1 MRQRAEM
8 LMDIGFKHSY
18 TQSEA
23 FSHDLKADLFDLNRR
38 CTDRSL
44 NDIKN
49 TARAIRELFNRL
61 LRYCDVI
68 KLHFMA
74 LQTQYVLSRFSVH

>member
-23 FSHDLKADLFDLNRR
+23 FSHDLKASDLFDLNRR

-68 KLHFMA
+68 NRSVCAA
-74 LQTQYVLSRFSVH
+74 LVQVFR